1 MHNIESKKTDSFAQN
16 IRRVRRALLSVSDKT
31 GIIDFAKELCAL
43 GIELLSTGGT
53 AKLLQDHQVP
63 VIDIADYT
71 GSPEML
77 GGRVK
82 TLHPKIHGGIL
93 ARRGVDDS
101 ELKQYDIQPID
112 LVVANLY
119 PFSKTIEAPNCD
131 LASAIE
137 NIDIGGVTLL
147 RAAAKNYAD
156 VTVVV
161 QYRDYAKVLREL
173 AQEGGI
179 QAQTRFRLA
188 KKAFAH
194 TAHYDGAITN
204 YLTSFDDEGKQ
215 LPFPGVYNVQFRKK
229 RTLRYGENPHQR
241 AAFYADTHVKLD
253 STLAKA
259 HKLQGKTSSFNN
271 IADADAALECVK
283 AFLGTPACAIVKHA
297 NPCGVALGETQLEAY
312 ERAYA
317 TDPQAAFGGI
327 IAFNEP
333 LQAGTTEAI
342 LNQQYV
348 EVIIAPDVDPIA
360 EKILM
365 TKPSI
370 RVIVCGE
377 LSKKPTPGFDLKRIH
392 GGLLVQDWDE
402 LDINLNTL
410 EFVTQRKP
418 SEKELQD
425 LIFAWRVAQCVKSNA
440 IVYARNQRTLGIGAG
455 QMSRVY
461 SARLA
466 AMKARDENLELD
478 NAVMASDAFFPFR
491 DGIDAAAKEGI
502 RAIIQPGGSIRD
514 AEIIDAANEQNIAMV
529 FTRIRHF
536 KH

>member
-229 RTLRYGENPHQR
+229 
-241 AAFYADTHVKLD
+241 K
-253 STLAKA
+253 
-259 HKLQGKTSSFNN
+259 N
-271 IADADAALECVK
+271 IA
-283 AFLGTPACAIVKHA
+283 
-297 NPCGVALGETQLEAY
+297 
-312 ERAYA
+312 
-317 TDPQAAFGGI
+317 
-327 IAFNEP
+327 
-333 LQAGTTEAI
+333 
-342 LNQQYV
+342 
-348 EVIIAPDVDPIA
+348 
-360 EKILM
+360 
-365 TKPSI
+365 I
-370 RVIVCGE
+370 R
-377 LSKKPTPGFDLKRIH
+377 
-392 GGLLVQDWDE
+392 
-402 LDINLNTL
+402 
-410 EFVTQRKP
+410 
-418 SEKELQD
+418 
-425 LIFAWRVAQCVKSNA
+425 
-440 IVYARNQRTLGIGAG
+440 
-455 QMSRVY
+455 
-461 SARLA
+461 
-466 AMKARDENLELD
+466 
-478 NAVMASDAFFPFR
+478 
-491 DGIDAAAKEGI
+491 
-502 RAIIQPGGSIRD
+502 
-514 AEIIDAANEQNIAMV
+514 
-529 FTRIRHF
+529 
-536 KH
+536 